1 MLPMKIRH
9 RVSYIYIALICL
21 AMVVVSSVIVFS
33 FLPPI
38 FAVELRDLPV
48 HAPPR
53 TVVSI
58 SSFSQRVFHLKGC
71 LDSVFAQSQ
80 LPDRIIISIPKKFRS
95 TEKTACWF
103 FDNDCYH
110 DVNQRHNESEED
122 IIAWFSDYVGAP
134 YEDANKTSNVYEIG
148 TLTVQFLEEDWGPAT
163 KLIGALLLEAHPETV
178 VITLDDD
185 VVYHRDTVKYLATHV
200 QENTVLSFG
209 CEMWNAANIEFIAF
223 GGMADIVTYSS
234 TPRVCRGWVLGWIGV
249 AYHVSFFG
257 IDILTVLKSLPRGCF
272 YNDDIWLSGYLSR
285 RGVQKVYVPNELV
298 PQKHTRD
305 ATFSLSTIVDSHINY
320 KHSCARYLFPT

>member
-1 MLPMKIRH
+1 MPQLSIKIR
-9 RVSYIYIALICL
+9 SLKYIALVL
-21 AMVVVSSVIVFS
+21 LVMVVVFSILVFS

-38 FAVELRDLPV
+38 FISELIELPV
-48 HAPPR
+48 HEPPR

-58 SSFSQRVFHLKGC
+58 SSFSQRVFHMRTC
-71 LDSVFAQSQ
+71 LDSVFSQSQ

-95 TEKTACWF
+95 IEKTACWF
-103 FDNDCYH
+103 FDNACYH
-110 DVNQRHNESEED
+110 DMHEHHNESERD
-122 IIAWFSDYVGAP
+122 IIAWFCDYVGIPSEEAH
-134 YEDANKTSNVYEIG
+134 NTSHVYEIG
-148 TLTVQFLEEDWGPAT
+148 ALTVQFLNEDWGPAT

-185 VVYHRDTVKYLATHV
+185 VVYRRDTVKFLSTHV
-200 QENTVLSFG
+200 QENMALSFG

-223 GGMADIVTYSS
+223 GGMADIMTSTN
-234 TPRVCRGWVLGWIGV
+234 TPRVCRGWLLGWMGAV
-249 AYHVSFFG
+249 YHVSSFG

-298 PQKHTRD
+298 PKKHTRD
-305 ATFSLSTIVDSHINY
+305 ETFSLSTIVDSHLKY
-320 KHSCARYLFPT
+320 KHACARYLFPT